1 MGTFII
7 VGLKL
12 LTILVT
18 IVVGRAVVGISI
30 VGVLFFK
37 YLGLFDHENKM
48 VRWSIRLVSVA
59 MIVASVLY
67 IIGTWVS
74 ALTVIL
80 W

>member
-1 MGTFII
+1 MATFLI

-18 IVVGRAVVGISI
+18 IVVGLAIVGISI

-37 YLGLFDHENKM
+37 YLGLFDHENKV
-48 VRWSIRLVSVA
+48 VRRSIRLASVA
-59 MIVASVLY
+59 MIVVSALY